1 MRVVDLCGI
10 IAIISMAKSKDKR
23 IDAFRDEA
31 MSFVA
36 EHFEDMKKAFT
47 AYMEKGEH
55 DKAVTLYMKL
65 VDKVIPSLQTQ
76 SAESEKGD
84 GKPAWQQK
92 IEKTKRTY
100 ENDTK

>member
-1 MRVVDLCGI
+1 MSVVDLCET
-10 IAIISMAKSKDKR
+10 IATISMAKSKDKR
-23 IDAFRDEA
+23 IDEFRDDA

-36 EHFEDMKKAFT
+36 EHFEDMKTAFKA
-47 AYMEKGEH
+47 YIEKKDY
-55 DKAVTLYMKL
+55 DKAVALYMKL

>member
-1 MRVVDLCGI
+1 
-10 IAIISMAKSKDKR
+10 MAKSKDKR
-23 IDAFRDEA
+23 IDEFRDDA
-31 MSFVA
+31 MSFVTD
-36 EHFEDMKKAFT
+36 HFEDMKDAFKA
-47 AYMEKGEH
+47 YIEKKDY
-55 DKAVTLYMKL
+55 DKAVALYMKL

>member
-1 MRVVDLCGI
+1 
-10 IAIISMAKSKDKR
+10 
-23 IDAFRDEA
+23 

-36 EHFEDMKKAFT
+36 EHFDDMKKAFT

-65 VDKVIPSLQTQ
+65 VDKVVPSLQTQ
-76 SAESEKGD
+76 SAESDKGAE
-84 GKPAWQQK
+84 KPAWQQK
-92 IEKTKRTY
+92 IEKSKKTY

>member
-1 MRVVDLCGI
+1 
-10 IAIISMAKSKDKR
+10 MAKAKDKR

-31 MSFVA
+31 MGFVA
-36 EHFEDMKKAFT
+36 EHFSDMRKAFET
-47 AYMEKGEH
+47 YMQKGEH

-76 SAESEKGD
+76 SAESDKGAE
-84 GKPAWQQK
+84 KPAWQQK
-92 IEKTKRTY
+92 IEKTKKTY

>member
-1 MRVVDLCGI
+1 
-10 IAIISMAKSKDKR
+10 MAKTKDKR

-31 MSFVA
+31 MGFVA
-36 EHFEDMKKAFT
+36 EHFEDMKIAFT
-47 AYMEKGEH
+47 SYMEKGEH

-76 SAESEKGD
+76 SAESEKGTE
-84 GKPAWQQK
+84 KPAWQQK

-100 ENDTK
+100 ENESK

>member
-1 MRVVDLCGI
+1 
-10 IAIISMAKSKDKR
+10 MAKVKDKR

-31 MSFVA
+31 MGFVA
-36 EHFEDMKKAFT
+36 EHFSDMRTAFET
-47 AYMEKGEH
+47 YMEKGEH

-76 SAESEKGD
+76 SAESDKGAE
-84 GKPAWQQK
+84 KPAWQQK

>member
-1 MRVVDLCGI
+1 
-10 IAIISMAKSKDKR
+10 MAKAKDKR

-31 MSFVA
+31 MGFVA
-36 EHFEDMKKAFT
+36 EHFSDMKKAFT

-76 SAESEKGD
+76 SAESEKGEE
-84 GKPAWQQK
+84 KPAWQQK
-92 IEKTKRTY
+92 IEKSKKTY
-100 ENDTK
+100 ENESK

>member
-1 MRVVDLCGI
+1 MSQNTFKAYI
-10 IAIISMAKSKDKR
+10 EKKD
-23 IDAFRDEA
+23 
-31 MSFVA
+31 
-36 EHFEDMKKAFT
+36 
-47 AYMEKGEH
+47 Y
-55 DKAVTLYMKL
+55 DKAVALYMKL